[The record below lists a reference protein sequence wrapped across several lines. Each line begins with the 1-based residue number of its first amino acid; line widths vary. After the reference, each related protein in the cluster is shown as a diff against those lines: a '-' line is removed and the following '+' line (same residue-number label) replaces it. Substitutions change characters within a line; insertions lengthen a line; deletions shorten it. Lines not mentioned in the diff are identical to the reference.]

1 MLRGLIATVWLLS
14 TLPGM
19 TETEFVRQIA
29 SKHLLATRTVRI
41 HLPASYR
48 EQPAR
53 RYPVLYLHDGQNV
66 FSSAGPDC
74 CFGWGS
80 WEIDKTAARL
90 ADEGRIREII
100 LVAIDNS
107 RFRYQEY
114 RGLVPDS
121 VTEKKKRDK
130 TRYDQYAAFLTKE
143 LKPLIDREYR
153 TLKQAKHTA
162 IMGSSLGGICSLAL
176 AWDHPKVFGCA
187 ASLSG
192 SFQIEKRYF
201 LKSVLEPYR
210 GKPKP
215 IRIYLDSGTIDFTG
229 DDDGRKHTT
238 AIADQL
244 RRLGWK
250 DGRNLQH
257 FVDLHTLSDAELEKT
272 SLPRLKWKEAKASQ
286 HNEFYWRLRAWR
298 ALEFMFPIAN

>member
-14 TLPGM
+14 TLTGM

-29 SKHLLATRTVRI
+29 SKHLGATRTVRI
-41 HLPASYR
+41 HLPASYL

-53 RYPVLYLHDGQNV
+53 RFPVLYLHDGQNV
-66 FSSAGPDC
+66 FSSSGPHC

-80 WEIDKTAARL
+80 WQIDKTAQRL

-114 RGLVPDS
+114 RGPVADPTAD
-121 VTEKKKRDK
+121 KKDQGEK
-130 TRYDQYAAFLTKE
+130 TRYERYAAFLTKE

-153 TLKQAKHTA
+153 TQKDAKHTG

-176 AWDHPKVFGCA
+176 AWDYPKIFGCA

-192 SFQIEKRYF
+192 AFQIEKRYF
-201 LKSVLEPYR
+201 LKSTLEPYR

-215 IRIYLDSGTIDFTG
+215 MRIYLDSGTIDFTG
-229 DDDGRKHTT
+229 DDDGRRHTT
-238 AIADQL
+238 AVADQL

-250 DGRNLQH
+250 DGKNLQH
-257 FVDLHTLSDAELEKT
+257 FVDLHTLSEVELEKA
-272 SLPRLKWKEAKASQ
+272 SLPRHKWKEAAVSQ

-298 ALEFMFPIAN
+298 PLEFMFPAK